1 MCLTVSFSCGIVY
14 EGGNRTPDR
23 DKKPTPVY
31 LIKRKIQKKILCT
44 YIADLAETL
53 RPTALPHDSALHHEV
68 FCLFVLMPSQRSICS
83 ALIAEIIKINAVA

>member
-1 MCLTVSFSCGIVY
+1 MISDPSTTAWLNRLSLGSKIDQPQKSAHLRAFIACAATVQTS
-14 EGGNRTPDR
+14 
-23 DKKPTPVY
+23 
-31 LIKRKIQKKILCT
+31 LH
-44 YIADLAETL
+44 LAETL